1 MTPEQQKLPDENRD
15 IIVRIVAKWWG
26 YKFLSE
32 ADPMRLLV
40 ALRNTR
46 MSCDS
51 TDRLEQRSVL
61 DFKAD
66 ELTAFLDDLF
76 QCLDTKVV
84 VFSQW
89 LRMHDCSCGG

>member
-1 MTPEQQKLPDENRD
+1 
-15 IIVRIVAKWWG
+15 
-26 YKFLSE
+26 
-32 ADPMRLLV
+32 
-40 ALRNTR
+40 